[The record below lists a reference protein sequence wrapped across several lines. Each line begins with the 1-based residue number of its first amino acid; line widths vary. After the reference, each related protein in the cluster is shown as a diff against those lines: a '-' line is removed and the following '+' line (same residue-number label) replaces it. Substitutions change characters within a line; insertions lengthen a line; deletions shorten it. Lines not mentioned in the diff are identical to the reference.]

1 MVEGIVIMCPCRIAH
16 HLLPDRWSV
25 CKGSVDALRPDRH
38 SPRRRS
44 GNPVENPAM
53 NADSLVNGPALKR
66 RMVRHLA
73 GFETR
78 QISPDGRKRAAV
90 TMTVVSDRKG
100 QGAFILTRRAARM
113 NRHAGQWALP
123 GGRLDPGETP
133 EEAALRELAEEV
145 GLDLDESAVLGRLDD
160 YPTRSGYLITPVV
173 VWGGGKVELKANPQE
188 VAAIYRIPFTS
199 LYRPGSP
206 EFVTIPESDRPVI
219 RMPIAGTKIHAP
231 TAAVIF
237 QFREVVLG
245 GRATRVD
252 QLEQPVFAWS

>member
-1 MVEGIVIMCPCRIAH
+1 MI
-16 HLLPDRWSV
+16 
-25 CKGSVDALRPDRH
+25 
-38 SPRRRS
+38 
-44 GNPVENPAM
+44 
-53 NADSLVNGPALKR
+53 ADSLVNGPALKE

-78 QISPDGRKRAAV
+78 QVAPDGRKKAAV

-123 GGRLDPGETP
+123 GGRLDSGETP

-173 VWGGGKVELKANPQE
+173 VWGGGKVELKANPRE
-188 VAAIYRIPFTS
+188 VAAIYRVPLTS

-219 RMPIAGTKIHAP
+219 RMPLAGTKIHAP
-231 TAAVIF
+231 AAAVIF
-237 QFREVVLG
+237 QFREVVLD
-245 GRATRVD
+245 GRAIRVD
-252 QLEQPVFAWS
+252 HLEQPVFAWR